1 MTIINRTMPLPS
13 NVEYVLSKLK
23 ENGYQAYVVGGAV
36 RDFLMGKT
44 PHDYDLTSD
53 ALPSQI
59 SDVFK
64 EFYQEHSGEKHGTI
78 RVIVDHKPIEIT
90 TFRCDEGYTDY
101 RRPDNVE
108 FVKDVYIDSKRRDF
122 SINAFYYSEGHIYD
136 FHEGLED
143 LNNKIIKTIGNPS
156 ARFHEDALRILR
168 AIRFSAKLGY
178 EIESKTKTALLD
190 CKEELNL
197 IAKERILIELKEI
210 SSTSNFFRNIKEYFP
225 IFKLII
231 PCLDKIGNSIDDIYN
246 FDTKSYGDYIASLSA
261 LFSLREINNDFMPW
275 RLFIKMDNESI
286 NAIKT
291 LIKLKDIN
299 FNNSFDDDYING
311 LILLSKPVDINVFK
325 NYLINLYNL
334 KRFKN
339 DDIDSILNRVDILS
353 EGNTP
358 YSLKDLEIDGNDLLK
373 LGIEKNQ
380 YFKEILNEVLL
391 RCNQGD
397 LNNNN
402 RNEEIEFV
410 KKWIRTNTN

>member
-1 MTIINRTMPLPS
+1 MTVINRTMPLPS
-13 NVEYVLSKLK
+13 SVEYVLSKLK

-64 EFYQEHSGEKHGTI
+64 DFYQEHSGEKHGTI

-122 SINAFYYSEGHIYD
+122 SINAFYYFEGHIYD

-143 LNNKIIKTIGNPS
+143 LNNKVIKTIGNPS
-156 ARFHEDALRILR
+156 TRFHEDALRILR

-197 IAKERILIELKEI
+197 IAKERILTELKEI
-210 SSTSNFFRNIKEYFP
+210 SSTSNFFRNVKEYFP

-246 FDTKSYGDYIASLSA
+246 FDIKSYGDYIASLSA

-339 DDIDSILNRVDILS
+339 DDIDSVLNRVDILS

-391 RCNQGD
+391 RCNQGN
-397 LNNNN
+397 LNNN

-410 KKWIRTNTN
+410 KKWIRTNIN

>member
-1 MTIINRTMPLPS
+1 MTVINRTMPLPS
-13 NVEYVLSKLK
+13 SVEYVLSKLK

-59 SDVFK
+59 SVVFK
-64 EFYQEHSGEKHGTI
+64 DFYQEHSGEKHGTI

-122 SINAFYYSEGHIYD
+122 SINAFYYFEGHIYD

-143 LNNKIIKTIGNPS
+143 LNNKVIKTIGNPS
-156 ARFHEDALRILR
+156 TRFHEDALRILR

-197 IAKERILIELKEI
+197 IAKERILTELKEI
-210 SSTSNFFRNIKEYFP
+210 SSTSNFFRNVKEYFP

-291 LIKLKDIN
+291 LIKLNDIN

-311 LILLSKPVDINVFK
+311 LILLSKPVYINVFK

-397 LNNNN
+397 LNNN

>member
-13 NVEYVLSKLK
+13 SVEYVLSKLK

-36 RDFLMGKT
+36 RDFLMEKT

-64 EFYQEHSGEKHGTI
+64 DFYQEHSGEKHGTI
-78 RVIVDHKPIEIT
+78 RVIIDHKPIEIT

-143 LNNKIIKTIGNPS
+143 LNNKVIKTIGNPS
-156 ARFHEDALRILR
+156 TRFHEDALRILR

-397 LNNNN
+397 LNNN

>member
-13 NVEYVLSKLK
+13 SVEYVLSKLK

-36 RDFLMGKT
+36 RDFLIGKT

-78 RVIVDHKPIEIT
+78 RVIIDHKPIEIT

-143 LNNKIIKTIGNPS
+143 LNNKVIKTIGNPS

-210 SSTSNFFRNIKEYFP
+210 SSTSNFFKNIKEYFP

-246 FDTKSYGDYIASLSA
+246 FDIKSYGDYIASLSA

-397 LNNNN
+397 LNNN

>member
-13 NVEYVLSKLK
+13 SVEYVLSKLK

-64 EFYQEHSGEKHGTI
+64 DFYQEHSGEKHGTI

-122 SINAFYYSEGHIYD
+122 SINAFYYFEGHIYD

-143 LNNKIIKTIGNPS
+143 LNNKVIKTIGNPS
-156 ARFHEDALRILR
+156 TRFHEDALRILR

-197 IAKERILIELKEI
+197 IAKERILTELKEI

-231 PCLDKIGNSIDDIYN
+231 PCLGKIGNSIDDIYN
-246 FDTKSYGDYIASLSA
+246 FDTKSCGDYIASLSA

-397 LNNNN
+397 LNNN

>member
-13 NVEYVLSKLK
+13 SVEYVLSKLK

-64 EFYQEHSGEKHGTI
+64 DFYQEHSGEKHGTI

-143 LNNKIIKTIGNPS
+143 LNNKVIKTIGNPS

-197 IAKERILIELKEI
+197 IAKERILSELKEI
-210 SSTSNFFRNIKEYFP
+210 SSTSNFFRDIKEYFP

-286 NAIKT
+286 NVVKT

-299 FNNSFDDDYING
+299 FNNFFDDDYING

-391 RCNQGD
+391 RCNQGN
-397 LNNNN
+397 LNNN

>member
-13 NVEYVLSKLK
+13 SVEYVLSKLK

-64 EFYQEHSGEKHGTI
+64 DFYQEHSGEKHGTI
-78 RVIVDHKPIEIT
+78 RVIIDHKPIEIT

-143 LNNKIIKTIGNPS
+143 LNNKVIKTIGNPS
-156 ARFHEDALRILR
+156 TRFHEDALRILR

-261 LFSLREINNDFMPW
+261 LFSLREINNDFMLW
-275 RLFIKMDNESI
+275 KLFIKMDNESI

-397 LNNNN
+397 LNNN

>member
-13 NVEYVLSKLK
+13 SVEYVLSRLK

-64 EFYQEHSGEKHGTI
+64 DFYQEHSGEKHGTI

-143 LNNKIIKTIGNPS
+143 LNNKVIKTIGNPS
-156 ARFHEDALRILR
+156 TRFHEDALRILR

-197 IAKERILIELKEI
+197 IAKERILTELKEI
-210 SSTSNFFRNIKEYFP
+210 SSTSNFFRDIKEYFP

-261 LFSLREINNDFMPW
+261 LFSLREINNDFMSW
-275 RLFIKMDNESI
+275 KLFIKMDNESI

-311 LILLSKPVDINVFK
+311 LILLSKPVGINVFK

-397 LNNNN
+397 LNNN

>member
-13 NVEYVLSKLK
+13 SVEYVLSKLK

-64 EFYQEHSGEKHGTI
+64 DFYQEHSGEKHGTI
-78 RVIVDHKPIEIT
+78 RVIIDHKPIEIT

-143 LNNKIIKTIGNPS
+143 LNNKVIKTIGNPS
-156 ARFHEDALRILR
+156 TRFHEDALRILR

-225 IFKLII
+225 IFKFII

-391 RCNQGD
+391 RCNQGN
-397 LNNNN
+397 LNNN

>member
-1 MTIINRTMPLPS
+1 MTVINRTMPLPS
-13 NVEYVLSKLK
+13 SVEYVLSKLK

-64 EFYQEHSGEKHGTI
+64 DFYQEHSGEKHGTI

-122 SINAFYYSEGHIYD
+122 SINAFYYFEGHIYD

-143 LNNKIIKTIGNPS
+143 LNNKVIKTIGNPS
-156 ARFHEDALRILR
+156 TRFHEDALRILR

-178 EIESKTKTALLD
+178 KIESKTKTALLD

-197 IAKERILIELKEI
+197 IAKERILTELKEI
-210 SSTSNFFRNIKEYFP
+210 SSTFNFFRNVKEYFP

-246 FDTKSYGDYIASLSA
+246 FDIKSYGDYIASLSA

-353 EGNTP
+353 QGNTP

-397 LNNNN
+397 LNNN

-410 KKWIRTNTN
+410 KKWIRTNIN

>member
-59 SDVFK
+59 SEVFK

-143 LNNKIIKTIGNPS
+143 LNNKVIKTIGNPS
-156 ARFHEDALRILR
+156 TRFHEDALRILR

-197 IAKERILIELKEI
+197 IAKERILTELKEI
-210 SSTSNFFRNIKEYFP
+210 SSTSNFFRNVKEYFP

-286 NAIKT
+286 NAIKN

-397 LNNNN
+397 LNNN

-410 KKWIRTNTN
+410 KKWIRTNIN

>member
-13 NVEYVLSKLK
+13 SVEYVLSKLK

-64 EFYQEHSGEKHGTI
+64 DFYQEHSGEKHGTI

-122 SINAFYYSEGHIYD
+122 SINAFYYFEGHIYD

-143 LNNKIIKTIGNPS
+143 LNNKVIKTIGNPS
-156 ARFHEDALRILR
+156 TRFHEDALRILR

-197 IAKERILIELKEI
+197 IAKERILTELKEI
-210 SSTSNFFRNIKEYFP
+210 SSTSNFFRDIKEYFP

-246 FDTKSYGDYIASLSA
+246 FDIKSYGDYIASLSA

-339 DDIDSILNRVDILS
+339 DDIDSVLNRVDILS

-391 RCNQGD
+391 GCNQGD
-397 LNNNN
+397 LNNN
-402 RNEEIEFV
+402 RNEQIEFV
-410 KKWIRTNTN
+410 KKWIRNNTN

>member
-13 NVEYVLSKLK
+13 SVEYVLSRLK

-64 EFYQEHSGEKHGTI
+64 DFYQEHSGEKHGTI

-143 LNNKIIKTIGNPS
+143 LNNKVIKTIGNPS
-156 ARFHEDALRILR
+156 TRFHEDALRILR

-197 IAKERILIELKEI
+197 IAKERILTELKEI
-210 SSTSNFFRNIKEYFP
+210 SSTSNFFRDIKEYFP

-261 LFSLREINNDFMPW
+261 LFSLREINNDFMSW
-275 RLFIKMDNESI
+275 KLFIKMDNESI

-380 YFKEILNEVLL
+380 HFKEILIEVLL

-397 LNNNN
+397 LNNN

>member
-13 NVEYVLSKLK
+13 SVEYVLSKLK

-64 EFYQEHSGEKHGTI
+64 DFYQEHSGEKHGTV
-78 RVIVDHKPIEIT
+78 RVIIDHKPIEIT

-143 LNNKIIKTIGNPS
+143 LNNKVIKTIGNPS

-225 IFKLII
+225 IFKIII

-299 FNNSFDDDYING
+299 FNNFFDDDYING

-353 EGNTP
+353 KGNTP

-397 LNNNN
+397 LNNN

>member
-13 NVEYVLSKLK
+13 SVEYVLSKLK

-64 EFYQEHSGEKHGTI
+64 DFYQEHSGEKHGTI

-143 LNNKIIKTIGNPS
+143 LNNKVIKTIGNPS
-156 ARFHEDALRILR
+156 TRFHEDALRILR

-197 IAKERILIELKEI
+197 IAKERILTELKEI
-210 SSTSNFFRNIKEYFP
+210 SSTSNFFRDIKEYFP

-261 LFSLREINNDFMPW
+261 LFSLREINNDFMLW
-275 RLFIKMDNESI
+275 KLFIKMDNESI

-299 FNNSFDDDYING
+299 FNNSFDNDYING

-397 LNNNN
+397 LNNN

>member
-13 NVEYVLSKLK
+13 SVEYVLSKLK

-64 EFYQEHSGEKHGTI
+64 DFYQEHSGEKHGTI
-78 RVIVDHKPIEIT
+78 RVIIDHKPIEIT

-108 FVKDVYIDSKRRDF
+108 FVKDAYIDSKRRDF

-143 LNNKIIKTIGNPS
+143 LNNKVIKTIGNPS

-210 SSTSNFFRNIKEYFP
+210 SSTSNFFRDIKEYFP

-261 LFSLREINNDFMPW
+261 LFSLHEINNDFMPW

-311 LILLSKPVDINVFK
+311 LILLSKPVDMNVFK

-397 LNNNN
+397 LNNN

>member
-13 NVEYVLSKLK
+13 SVEYVLSKLK

-64 EFYQEHSGEKHGTI
+64 DFYQEHSGEKHGTI
-78 RVIVDHKPIEIT
+78 RVIIDHKPIEIT

-143 LNNKIIKTIGNPS
+143 LNNKVIKTIGNPS

-210 SSTSNFFRNIKEYFP
+210 SSTSNFFRDIKEYFP

-391 RCNQGD
+391 RCNQGN
-397 LNNNN
+397 LNNN

>member
-13 NVEYVLSKLK
+13 SVEYVLSRLK

-64 EFYQEHSGEKHGTI
+64 DFYQEHSGEKHGTI

-122 SINAFYYSEGHIYD
+122 SINAFYYFEGHIYD

-143 LNNKIIKTIGNPS
+143 LNNKVIKTIGNPS
-156 ARFHEDALRILR
+156 TRFHEDALRILR

-210 SSTSNFFRNIKEYFP
+210 SSTSNFFRNVKEYFP

-231 PCLDKIGNSIDDIYN
+231 PCLGKIGNSIDDIYN
-246 FDTKSYGDYIASLSA
+246 FDIKSYGDYIASLSA

-339 DDIDSILNRVDILS
+339 DDIDSVLNRVDILS

-397 LNNNN
+397 LNNN

>member
-13 NVEYVLSKLK
+13 SVEYVLSKLK

-64 EFYQEHSGEKHGTI
+64 DFYQEHSGEKHGTI
-78 RVIVDHKPIEIT
+78 RVIVDHRPIEIT

-108 FVKDVYIDSKRRDF
+108 FVKDAYIDSKRRDF

-156 ARFHEDALRILR
+156 TRFHEDALRILR

-210 SSTSNFFRNIKEYFP
+210 SSTSNFFRDIKEYFP

-299 FNNSFDDDYING
+299 FNNFFDDDYING

-358 YSLKDLEIDGNDLLK
+358 YSFKDLEIDGNDLLK

-397 LNNNN
+397 LNNN

>member
-1 MTIINRTMPLPS
+1 MTILNRTMPLPS
-13 NVEYVLSKLK
+13 SVEYVLSKLK

-64 EFYQEHSGEKHGTI
+64 DFFQEHSGEKHGTI

-143 LNNKIIKTIGNPS
+143 LNNKVIKTIGNPS
-156 ARFHEDALRILR
+156 TRFHEDALRILR

-210 SSTSNFFRNIKEYFP
+210 SSTSNFFRNVKEYFP

-299 FNNSFDDDYING
+299 FNNFFDNDYING

-353 EGNTP
+353 KGNTP

-397 LNNNN
+397 LNNN

>member
-13 NVEYVLSKLK
+13 SVEYVLSKLK

-64 EFYQEHSGEKHGTI
+64 DFYQEHSGEKHGTI

-108 FVKDVYIDSKRRDF
+108 FVKDAYIDSKRRDF

-143 LNNKIIKTIGNPS
+143 LNNKVIKTIGNPS

-210 SSTSNFFRNIKEYFP
+210 SSTSNFFIDIKEYFP

-261 LFSLREINNDFMPW
+261 LFSLREINNNFMPW

-311 LILLSKPVDINVFK
+311 LILLSKPVDMNVFK

-397 LNNNN
+397 LNNN

-410 KKWIRTNTN
+410 KKWIRNNTN

>member
-1 MTIINRTMPLPS
+1 MTVINRTMPLPS
-13 NVEYVLSKLK
+13 SVEYVLSKLK
-23 ENGYQAYVVGGAV
+23 GNGYQAYVVGGAV

-64 EFYQEHSGEKHGTI
+64 DFYQEHSGEKHGTI

-122 SINAFYYSEGHIYD
+122 SINAFYYFEGHIYD

-143 LNNKIIKTIGNPS
+143 LNNKVIKTIGNPS
-156 ARFHEDALRILR
+156 TRFHEDALRILR

-178 EIESKTKTALLD
+178 KIESKTKTALLD

-197 IAKERILIELKEI
+197 IAKERILTELKEI
-210 SSTSNFFRNIKEYFP
+210 SSTSNFFRDIKEYFP

-339 DDIDSILNRVDILS
+339 DDIDSVLNRVDILS

-397 LNNNN
+397 LNNN

-410 KKWIRTNTN
+410 KNWIRTNTN

>member
-13 NVEYVLSKLK
+13 SVEYVLSKLK

-59 SDVFK
+59 SEVFK

-78 RVIVDHKPIEIT
+78 RVIIDHKPIEIT

-143 LNNKIIKTIGNPS
+143 LNNKVIKTIGNPS

-210 SSTSNFFRNIKEYFP
+210 SSTSNFFKNIKEYFP

-358 YSLKDLEIDGNDLLK
+358 YSLKDLDIDGNDLLK

-397 LNNNN
+397 LNNN

>member
-13 NVEYVLSKLK
+13 SVEYVLSKLK

-64 EFYQEHSGEKHGTI
+64 DFYQEHSGEKHGTI

-143 LNNKIIKTIGNPS
+143 LNNKVIKTIGNPS
-156 ARFHEDALRILR
+156 TRFHEDALRILR

-197 IAKERILIELKEI
+197 IAKERILTELKEI
-210 SSTSNFFRNIKEYFP
+210 SSTSNFFRDIKEYFP

-275 RLFIKMDNESI
+275 KLFIKMDNESI

-353 EGNTP
+353 EGNIP

-397 LNNNN
+397 LNNN

>member
-13 NVEYVLSKLK
+13 SVEYVLSKLK

-64 EFYQEHSGEKHGTI
+64 DFYQEHSGEKHGTI

-143 LNNKIIKTIGNPS
+143 LNNKVIKTIGNPS
-156 ARFHEDALRILR
+156 TRFHEDALRILR

-197 IAKERILIELKEI
+197 IAKERILTELKEI
-210 SSTSNFFRNIKEYFP
+210 SSTSNFFRDIKEYFP

-246 FDTKSYGDYIASLSA
+246 FDIKSYGDYIASLSA

-397 LNNNN
+397 LNNN

>member
-64 EFYQEHSGEKHGTI
+64 DFYQEHSGEKHGTI
-78 RVIVDHKPIEIT
+78 RVIIDHKPIEIT

-286 NAIKT
+286 NAVKT

-397 LNNNN
+397 LNNN

>member
-13 NVEYVLSKLK
+13 SVEYVLFKLK

-64 EFYQEHSGEKHGTI
+64 DFYQEHSGEKHGTI
-78 RVIVDHKPIEIT
+78 RVIIDHKPIEIT

-143 LNNKIIKTIGNPS
+143 LNNKVIKTIGNPS

-286 NAIKT
+286 NEIKT

-299 FNNSFDDDYING
+299 FNNFFDNDYING

-397 LNNNN
+397 LNNN

-410 KKWIRTNTN
+410 KKWIRTNIN

>member
-1 MTIINRTMPLPS
+1 MTVINRTMPLPS
-13 NVEYVLSKLK
+13 SVEYVLSKLK

-78 RVIVDHKPIEIT
+78 RVIIDHKPIEIT

-108 FVKDVYIDSKRRDF
+108 FVKDAYIDSKRRDF

-143 LNNKIIKTIGNPS
+143 LNNKVIKTIGNPS

-225 IFKLII
+225 IFKFII

-339 DDIDSILNRVDILS
+339 DDIHSILNRVDILS

-391 RCNQGD
+391 RCNQGN
-397 LNNNN
+397 LNNN

>member
-13 NVEYVLSKLK
+13 SVEYVLSKLK

-64 EFYQEHSGEKHGTI
+64 DFYQEHSGEKHGTI
-78 RVIVDHKPIEIT
+78 RVIIDHKPIEIT

-143 LNNKIIKTIGNPS
+143 LNNKVIKTIGNPS
-156 ARFHEDALRILR
+156 TRFHEDALRILR

-261 LFSLREINNDFMPW
+261 LFSLREINDDFMPW

-299 FNNSFDDDYING
+299 FNNPFDDDYING

-397 LNNNN
+397 LNNN

>member
-1 MTIINRTMPLPS
+1 MTIINGTMPLPS

-78 RVIVDHKPIEIT
+78 RVIIDHKPIEIT

-391 RCNQGD
+391 RCNQGN
-397 LNNNN
+397 LNNN
-402 RNEEIEFV
+402 RNEEIEFA

>member
-78 RVIVDHKPIEIT
+78 RVIIDHKPIEIT

-122 SINAFYYSEGHIYD
+122 SINAFYYFEGHIYD

-143 LNNKIIKTIGNPS
+143 LNNKVIKTIGNPS
-156 ARFHEDALRILR
+156 TRFHEDALRILR

-197 IAKERILIELKEI
+197 IAKERILTELKEI
-210 SSTSNFFRNIKEYFP
+210 SSTSNFFRNVKEYFP

-246 FDTKSYGDYIASLSA
+246 FDIKSYGDYIASLSA

-339 DDIDSILNRVDILS
+339 DDIDSVLNRVDILS

-391 RCNQGD
+391 RCNQGN
-397 LNNNN
+397 LNNN

-410 KKWIRTNTN
+410 KKWIRTNIN

>member
-1 MTIINRTMPLPS
+1 MTVINRTMPLPS
-13 NVEYVLSKLK
+13 SVEYVLSKLK

-64 EFYQEHSGEKHGTI
+64 DFYQEHSGEKHGTI

-143 LNNKIIKTIGNPS
+143 LNNKVIKTIGNPS
-156 ARFHEDALRILR
+156 TRFHEDALRILR

-210 SSTSNFFRNIKEYFP
+210 SSTSNFFRNVKEYFP

-261 LFSLREINNDFMPW
+261 LFSLREINNDFMLW
-275 RLFIKMDNESI
+275 KLFIKMDNESI

-353 EGNTP
+353 KGNTP

-397 LNNNN
+397 LNNN

-410 KKWIRTNTN
+410 KKWIRTNAN

>member
-1 MTIINRTMPLPS
+1 MPLPS
-13 NVEYVLSKLK
+13 SVEYVLSKLK

-64 EFYQEHSGEKHGTI
+64 DFYQEHSGEKHGTI

-143 LNNKIIKTIGNPS
+143 LNNKVIKTIGNPS
-156 ARFHEDALRILR
+156 TRFHEDALRILR

-197 IAKERILIELKEI
+197 IAKERILTELKEI
-210 SSTSNFFRNIKEYFP
+210 SSTSNFFRDIKEYFP

-261 LFSLREINNDFMPW
+261 LFSLREINNDFMLW
-275 RLFIKMDNESI
+275 KLFIKMDNESI

-353 EGNTP
+353 KGNTP
-358 YSLKDLEIDGNDLLK
+358 YFLKDLEIDGNDLLK

-397 LNNNN
+397 LNNN

>member
-13 NVEYVLSKLK
+13 SVEYVLSKLK

-64 EFYQEHSGEKHGTI
+64 DFYQEHSGEKHGTI
-78 RVIVDHKPIEIT
+78 RVIIAHKPIEIT

-108 FVKDVYIDSKRRDF
+108 FVKDAYIDSKRRDF

-143 LNNKIIKTIGNPS
+143 LNNKVIKTIGNPS

-178 EIESKTKTALLD
+178 EIESKTKIALLD

-210 SSTSNFFRNIKEYFP
+210 SSTSNFFRDIKEYFP

-311 LILLSKPVDINVFK
+311 LILLSKPVDMNVFK

-397 LNNNN
+397 LNNN
-402 RNEEIEFV
+402 RNEEIGFV

>member
-13 NVEYVLSKLK
+13 SVEYVLSKLK

-64 EFYQEHSGEKHGTI
+64 DFYQEHSGEKHGTI
-78 RVIVDHKPIEIT
+78 RVIIDHKPIEIT

-143 LNNKIIKTIGNPS
+143 LNNKVIKTIGNPS
-156 ARFHEDALRILR
+156 TRFHEDALRILR

-210 SSTSNFFRNIKEYFP
+210 SSTSNFFRDIKEYFP

-325 NYLINLYNL
+325 NYLINLCNL

-397 LNNNN
+397 LNNN

>member
-13 NVEYVLSKLK
+13 SVEYVLSKLK

-64 EFYQEHSGEKHGTI
+64 DFYQEHSGEKHGTI
-78 RVIVDHKPIEIT
+78 RVIVDHEPIEIT

-101 RRPDNVE
+101 RRPDHVE

-122 SINAFYYSEGHIYD
+122 SINAFYYFEGHIYD

-143 LNNKIIKTIGNPS
+143 LNNKVIKTIGNPS
-156 ARFHEDALRILR
+156 TRFHEDALRILR

-197 IAKERILIELKEI
+197 IAKERILTELKEI
-210 SSTSNFFRNIKEYFP
+210 SSTSNFFRNVKEYFP

-391 RCNQGD
+391 RCNQGN
-397 LNNNN
+397 LNNN
-402 RNEEIEFV
+402 RNEQIEFV
-410 KKWIRTNTN
+410 KKKIRTNIN

>member
-1 MTIINRTMPLPS
+1 MTILNRTMPLPS
-13 NVEYVLSKLK
+13 SVEYVLSKLK

-64 EFYQEHSGEKHGTI
+64 DFYQEHSGEKHGTI
-78 RVIVDHKPIEIT
+78 RVIIDHKPIEIT

-143 LNNKIIKTIGNPS
+143 LNNKVIKTIGNPS

-339 DDIDSILNRVDILS
+339 DDIDSILNRVGILS

-397 LNNNN
+397 LNNN

-410 KKWIRTNTN
+410 KKWIRTNIN

>member
-13 NVEYVLSKLK
+13 SVEYVLSKLK

-64 EFYQEHSGEKHGTI
+64 DFYQEHSGEKHGTI
-78 RVIVDHKPIEIT
+78 RVIIDHKPIEIT

-143 LNNKIIKTIGNPS
+143 LNNKVIKTIGNPS

-231 PCLDKIGNSIDDIYN
+231 PCLDKIGDSIDDIYN

-339 DDIDSILNRVDILS
+339 DDIDSILNRVGILS

-373 LGIEKNQ
+373 LGIKKNQ

-397 LNNNN
+397 LNNN

-410 KKWIRTNTN
+410 KKWIRNNTN

>member
-13 NVEYVLSKLK
+13 SVEYVLSKLK

-59 SDVFK
+59 SDIFK
-64 EFYQEHSGEKHGTI
+64 DFYQEHSGEKHGTI
-78 RVIVDHKPIEIT
+78 RVIIDHKPIEIT

-143 LNNKIIKTIGNPS
+143 LNNKVIKTIGNPS
-156 ARFHEDALRILR
+156 TRFHEDALRILR

-225 IFKLII
+225 IFKIII

-391 RCNQGD
+391 RCNQGN
-397 LNNNN
+397 LNNN

>member
-13 NVEYVLSKLK
+13 SVEYVLSKLK

-59 SDVFK
+59 SVVFK
-64 EFYQEHSGEKHGTI
+64 DFYQEHSGEKHGTI

-143 LNNKIIKTIGNPS
+143 LNNKVIKTIGNPS

-246 FDTKSYGDYIASLSA
+246 FDIKSYGDYIASLSA

-286 NAIKT
+286 NAIKN

-339 DDIDSILNRVDILS
+339 DDIDSVLNRVDILS

-397 LNNNN
+397 LNNN